1 MVQVS
6 VANFSGPFDLLL
18 KLIEKEELD
27 ITKISLAKITDEYIE
42 HIKAS
47 PAIRPEEMA
56 DFLVIAAKLLFIKS
70 KALFPFLQ
78 FSADEDD
85 NSEDLEKQLK
95 MYKEFLEAAK
105 KIDKI
110 IGKKKFMF
118 PREFNRK
125 ALLHNLQKFF
135 PPKNLIAAD
144 LSTAFQ
150 EILGRLQRAPQLDEE
165 TIEISVSIEDKIRQI
180 QEIIKLAANSTFS
193 QLAGKSGSKTDI
205 IVSFLALLEL
215 IKQKAVSVRQDEL
228 FEEIE
233 INSYHEIETERSNN
247 DY

>member
-1 MVQVS
+1 MHHVKVEQ
-6 VANFSGPFDLLL
+6 FSGPFDLLL
-18 KLIEKEELD
+18 KLIEKDELD
-27 ITKISLAKITDEYIE
+27 ITKISLAKIADEYIE

-47 PAIRPEEMA
+47 PSIRPEEMA

-78 FSADEDD
+78 FSAEEDD

-118 PREFNRK
+118 AREFSRK
-125 ALLHNLQKFF
+125 ALLNNLKKFF
-135 PPKNLIAAD
+135 PPKNITASD
-144 LSTAFQ
+144 LAGTFE
-150 EILGRLQRAPQLDEE
+150 EIIGRLQRAPKLEEE

-180 QEIIKLAANSTFS
+180 QDMIKGAEHSTFS
-193 QLAGKSGSKTDI
+193 AVAGNSGSKTNI

-215 IKQKAVSVRQDEL
+215 IKQKVVTVKQDDL
-228 FEEIE
+228 FKEIE
-233 INSYHEIETERSNN
+233 ISGYHEIEEGE
-247 DY
+247 